1 MRRTAVIKIILAAL
15 GIIDAVIVYACC
27 VVAGRADEA
36 VYRMEVEKG
45 ELDHEGWTDHSAG
58 S

>member
-15 GIIDAVIVYACC
+15 VIIDAVIMYACC
-27 VVAGRADEA
+27 VVAGRAEAA

-45 ELDHEGWTDHSAG
+45 DLDYEGRTDHSAG

>member
-1 MRRTAVIKIILAAL
+1 MIKIILAAL
-15 GIIDAVIVYACC
+15 VIIDAVIMYACC
-27 VVAGRADEA
+27 VVAGREEAA

-45 ELDHEGWTDHSAG
+45 DLDYEGRTDHSAG